1 MSTQTRNVVSARQRR
16 AAEVRQARIDAGYV
30 VALPRSI
37 GYYGDNQDRVELA
50 ELTTKARKA
59 LPRGT
64 FAIPEKRAY
73 PIPDEAHARNALAR
87 VAQHGTPDEKARV
100 RAAVKRKFPKM
111 SSSEGGKE

>member
-1 MSTQTRNVVSARQRR
+1 MT
-16 AAEVRQARIDAGYV
+16 
-30 VALPRSI
+30 VAMPRSI
-37 GYYGDNQDRVELA
+37 GYYGDNQDRVQLA

-100 RAAVKRKFPKM
+100 IAAVKRRFPRI
-111 SSSEGGKE
+111 GGKK